1 MRHDGEVEC
10 IVLTLFS
17 QVGQAVDGDG
27 RYLAPEVLLDVFS
40 KAADIFGVGIVMF
53 ELASGTVLPY
63 TGDLFHKLRT
73 GEFPDSMTKGEIKV
87 NLILS
92 HFIQCTT

>member
-1 MRHDGEVEC
+1 MSLQHDGE
-10 IVLTLFS
+10 VLTLFS

-27 RYLAPEVLLDVFS
+27 RYLAPEVLFGILS

-63 TGDLFHKLRT
+63 TGYLFHKLRT
-73 GEFPDSMTKGEIKV
+73 GEFPISMTKGEIKV

-92 HFIQCTT
+92 YFNQCTT